1 MPLNRR
7 YFKLIVSFVGAC
19 VSFWVNL
26 IILRPWQGPCGIDVY
41 YYALQTKALAVTGKQ
56 LFVDRSPVY
65 AALSLINSLL
75 RDPVLSVQ
83 VLSSINIAVIYF
95 CLLIISFRVGFSLYK
110 IAAATLVVFNPAT
123 FYLLLEF
130 AKNSFAFAFFFL
142 AWVLLTDNGNSIS
155 INYKGINSIV
165 RSLTGILFLVLSFFS
180 HRMMIALF
188 LCFVVHGV
196 LVKYCLIRILNHGVS
211 RRKEKKDDQQL
222 RDLRGKIPIVPAFV
236 IVFVATV
243 AAGFYLWDMIAERL
257 SVISLGAPL
266 HRMTQ
271 FIRGSL
277 LPGEHVFY
285 IVIQTAV
292 FFLVPVIVVIRKQ
305 YLRPLVVFAAVAWLF
320 VFPFLKFN
328 WDGVGF
334 RLLILA
340 PLMLGPWLIN
350 LKVKFPKITAIV
362 LFAASICFTFESAL
376 NLAAAKG
383 PDYKSFHA
391 EFASIEGLAKN
402 RRIIAHR
409 GLAGFLWYEKG
420 IRSEYFLPTDKAEKY
435 LRIVYAFSP
444 DILELYLEPGDPPP
458 IQINKNYTL
467 IEEYIW
473 QRFYQDRRDLFF
485 LQYWL
490 NPFLPRPATA
500 FTINEKTAA
509 MLSPV
514 SDPP

>member
-1 MPLNRR
+1 
-7 YFKLIVSFVGAC
+7 
-19 VSFWVNL
+19 
-26 IILRPWQGPCGIDVY
+26 VY
-41 YYALQTKALAVTGKQ
+41 YYALQTKALAVTGEQ

-65 AALSLINSLL
+65 VALSLANSLL
-75 RDPVLSVQ
+75 HNPVLSVQ
-83 VLSSINIAVIYF
+83 VLSSLNIAVIYF
-95 CLLIISFRVGFSLYK
+95 CLLVISFRGGFSLYK
-110 IAAATLVVFNPAT
+110 IAAATMVVFNPAT

-130 AKNSFAFAFFFL
+130 AKNSFAFALFFL

-165 RSLTGILFLVLSFFS
+165 CSLAGILFLVLSFFS

-188 LCFVVHGV
+188 LCFVVHWV
-196 LVKYCLIRILNHGVS
+196 LMRYC
-211 RRKEKKDDQQL
+211 
-222 RDLRGKIPIVPAFV
+222 LRGKIPIVPALV
-236 IVFVATV
+236 IVLFGIAVAF
-243 AAGFYLWDMIAERL
+243 FYLRGMIAERL
-257 SVISLGAPL
+257 SVVSLDAPL

-271 FIRGSL
+271 FFRGSL
-277 LPGEHVFY
+277 LPGEHIFY
-285 IVIQTAV
+285 SIIQIAV
-292 FFLVPVIVVIRKQ
+292 FFLVPVIVVMRKQ
-305 YLRPLVVFAAVAWLF
+305 FLRSQVIFAAVAWLF
-320 VFPFLKFN
+320 VFPFLQFS

-340 PLMLGPWLIN
+340 PLTLGPWLIN
-350 LKVKFPKITAIV
+350 LKVKFPRVTAFI
-362 LFAASICFTFESAL
+362 LFAASICFTVESAL

-391 EFASIEGLAKN
+391 EFASIEDLAKN
-402 RRIIAHR
+402 RRLIAHR

-420 IRSEYFLPTDKAEKY
+420 IRSEYFLPTDKSEKY

-485 LQYWL
+485 LQYWM

-514 SDPP
+514 ADPP